1 MKWFFCTYWAL
12 YRCKIF
18 KKVLKGNHNTQTCI
32 ILDHF
37 AWNIIFSRTSL
48 KLFLCSYC
56 PLPCQKIWKNN
67 SQKRSWDIR
76 LQNFEPH
83 WGQHC
88 SFGPNS
94 LHWFLSIYFLSCN
107 KVRKKTLTGHPEP
120 KACLGT
126 IRQKVP
132 IWKKKKDFWEK
143 FNYILFILYC
153 PYNTVKYEK
162 NPSSRS
168 WI

>member
-1 MKWFFCTYWAL
+1 MKWFLSTYWAL
-12 YRCKIF
+12 SRSKIF

-32 ILDHF
+32 ILDDF

-48 KLFLCSYC
+48 KLFFYSYC

-67 SQKRSWDIR
+67 SQKRFWDIR

-94 LHWFLSIYFLSCN
+94 LHWFLSIYFLSCS
-107 KVRKKTLTGHPEP
+107 KVKKKPLEDILSQ
-120 KACLGT
+120 KVACLGT
-126 IRQKVP
+126 IRQKLP
-132 IWKKKKDFWEK
+132 IWNKKRFLGKVQLHTF
-143 FNYILFILYC
+143 YPLL
-153 PYNTVKYEK
+153 
-162 NPSSRS
+162 SL
-168 WI
+168 

>member
-1 MKWFFCTYWAL
+1 MKWFLSTYWAL
-12 YRCKIF
+12 SRCKIL
-18 KKVLKGNHNTQTCI
+18 KKVLKGNYNTQTCI

-56 PLPCQKIWKNN
+56 PLPSQKIWKNN

-76 LQNFEPH
+76 LQNFEPQ

-94 LHWFLSIYFLSCN
+94 LQWFLSTYFLSCY
-107 KVRKKTLTGHPEP
+107 KVWKKPLEDILSQ
-120 KACLGT
+120 KVACLGT
-126 IRQKVP
+126 IRQKLP
-132 IWKKKKDFWEK
+132 IWNK
-143 FNYILFILYC
+143 IL
-153 PYNTVKYEK
+153 
-162 NPSSRS
+162 
-168 WI
+168 

>member
-1 MKWFFCTYWAL
+1 MKWFLSTYWAL
-12 YRCKIF
+12 SRCKIL
-18 KKVLKGNHNTQTCI
+18 KKVLKGNYNTQTCI

-76 LQNFEPH
+76 LQNFEPQ

-94 LHWFLSIYFLSCN
+94 LQWFLSIYFLSCY
-107 KVRKKTLTGHPEP
+107 KVWKKPLEDILSQ
-120 KACLGT
+120 KVACLGT
-126 IRQKVP
+126 IRQKLP
-132 IWKKKKDFWEK
+132 IWNKKRFLGKVQLHTF
-143 FNYILFILYC
+143 YPLLSI
-153 PYNTVKYEK
+153 
-162 NPSSRS
+162 
-168 WI
+168 